1 MRKIAE
7 KNIDPD
13 PKRIIERSNELI
25 RKWKCLLE
33 TPTHEGSDGETS
45 PKTVTQIEGE
55 SPNREAVNNEESSQ
69 PLPGEQE
76 TDNKNQENF
85 DSNNVKED
93 KERLPSAMDVDEI
106 NDIQP
111 EIDEGKQIIESKDNI
126 VTNGSS
132 PAANNQEVN
141 SHEKEDFNN
150 KTSEL

>member
-33 TPTHEGSDGETS
+33 APTHEGSDGETS
-45 PKTVTQIEGE
+45 PKTVTQIESE
-55 SPNREAVNNEESSQ
+55 SPNREAVHNEENSQ
-69 PLPGEQE
+69 PLPVEQG
-76 TDNKNQENF
+76 TDCKNENV

-93 KERLPSAMDVDEI
+93 KERVLSAMDIDEI

-111 EIDEGKQIIESKDNI
+111 EIGEEKQIVESRDNI
-126 VTNGSS
+126 ITNGSS
-132 PAANNQEVN
+132 PSANNQEVN

>member
-33 TPTHEGSDGETS
+33 APTHEESGEETS
-45 PKTVTQIEGE
+45 PKAIKVEGE
-55 SPNREAVNNEESSQ
+55 SPHQEAVHNEESNQ
-69 PLPGEQE
+69 PLPDEQE
-76 TDNKNQENF
+76 NNSKKIEEKVDNI
-85 DSNNVKED
+85 NVKED
-93 KERLPSAMDVDEI
+93 KESHPSVMDIDEI
-106 NDIQP
+106 SDIKP
-111 EIDEGKQIIESKDNI
+111 ETGEEKQVIEGKDNV

-132 PAANNQEVN
+132 SATNNQEVN

-150 KTSEL
+150 KP